1 MGNTASGNKGCF
13 IKPKKAWRLL
23 KTADEGNVTAYIFGV
38 SGSGKTTLVSRYL
51 GTRKYMVVDAGGIR
65 PDDLVVESSNA
76 RKIIVID
83 NLHELSWGDVDT
95 VREQI
100 IELIRREDVWVI
112 LVGRCPVPP
121 WLSAVRFQEGFY
133 VVDSKLLMFSLEDI
147 KKYAEY
153 AGFSINEAQVQRMYY
168 ETTGLPLAVEMCHI
182 KYMEMAYTSEITD
195 DMYNDFSRRV
205 EDEMCNYLEY
215 HVYDNWDVE
224 MQEFLMEIS
233 VVDEFTTKQ
242 AEMIT
247 GRSDSELLIER
258 AKWLGNFMTSRMDK
272 DGNTQYQLQF
282 HMRVSMRRRL
292 KRKYE
297 KERIRGLYE
306 NAGLFYRLNGDIR
319 KALEMYENAGV
330 TERIVSILVDNA
342 RHAANSGYYYDLK
355 KYYLELPDHV
365 IEKSPELMC
374 GMSML
379 QSLLLNPDESERWY
393 DRLKLYADENQGSAR
408 KNAKGLLLYLDIGL
422 PHRGSVDVLKLLKSA
437 YTMVFNK
444 EVRIQ
449 EWSVTSNLP
458 SMMNGGKDFCEWS
471 KRDRELASKVGR
483 IVEFVLGKYGKGL
496 VNLALAESFLERAEI
511 IMKWQLLRQRAECR
525 RKQEEKS
532 SSALL
537 LMVYW
542 RGCICRTE
550 SHRRLLRF

>member
-1 MGNTASGNKGCF
+1 MGEAATGNKGYY

-23 KTADEGNVTAYIFGV
+23 RTADDENVTSYIYGV

-51 GTRKYMVVDAGGIR
+51 GTRKYMLVDAGGIR
-65 PDDLVVESSNA
+65 PDDLVIEVSNA

-153 AGFSINEAQVQRMYY
+153 AGFSMNEAQVQRLYY

-182 KYMEMAYTSEITD
+182 KYMEMACTSKMTD

-258 AKWLGNFMTSRMDK
+258 AKWLGNFMTSRVDK

-282 HMRVSMRRRL
+282 YMRVSMRRRL

-342 RHAANSGYYYDLK
+342 RYAANSGYYYDLK

-444 EVRIQ
+444 KIKPKSDYPLKTLYPRAFQTGQNHLIYY
-449 EWSVTSNLP
+449 
-458 SMMNGGKDFCEWS
+458 DFTT
-471 KRDRELASKVGR
+471 
-483 IVEFVLGKYGKGL
+483 VE
-496 VNLALAESFLERAEI
+496 
-511 IMKWQLLRQRAECR
+511 
-525 RKQEEKS
+525 
-532 SSALL
+532 
-537 LMVYW
+537 
-542 RGCICRTE
+542 
-550 SHRRLLRF
+550 